1 MVARLRQEQAM
12 SRAKTLMQQNDDDL
26 TPDAEDD
33 LAPSGELD
41 PTPEPPSEDEEM
53 EVVDAALQGGSS
65 RTVTILRHEV
75 VFDLLNVRQ
84 EMQAYSLAKV
94 SKETPAYDFA
104 LQTAYFALSVRTIDS
119 VPFHT
124 SIASDGSEA
133 AERWRLAV
141 RYYRPFI
148 QRFFAEYLKA
158 RDEVNSALEALEK

>member
-1 MVARLRQEQAM
+1 MTRAR
-12 SRAKTLMQQNDDDL
+12 TLMQRNDDDL

-41 PTPEPPSEDEEM
+41 PTPEPQSEDEEM

>member
-1 MVARLRQEQAM
+1 MVSRRTQDEAM
-12 SRAKTLMQQNDDDL
+12 SRARTLMSMNDDDL
-26 TPDAEDD
+26 APEVDDD
-33 LAPSGELD
+33 LDPYGDLD
-41 PTPEPPSEDEEM
+41 SKNEAADDDGEM
-53 EVVDAALQGGSS
+53 EVVDAALQGGDS
-65 RTVTILRHEV
+65 RMVTIFRHEV
-75 VFDLLNVRQ
+75 TFDLLNVRQ

-94 SKETPAYDFA
+94 SKDTPAYDFA

-133 AERWRLAV
+133 AERWRIAV

-158 RDEVNSALEALEK
+158 KNEVNSALEALEK

>member
-1 MVARLRQEQAM
+1 MVSRRRQEQAM
-12 SRAKTLMQQNDDDL
+12 SRAKTLMQRNDDDL
-26 TPDAEDD
+26 SPDAEDD

>member
-1 MVARLRQEQAM
+1 MVSRRRQEQAM
-12 SRAKTLMQQNDDDL
+12 SRARTLMQQNDDDL
-26 TPDAEDD
+26 TPDVEED

>member
-1 MVARLRQEQAM
+1 MVSRRRQEQAM
-12 SRAKTLMQQNDDDL
+12 TRARTLMQRNDDDL
-26 TPDAEDD
+26 SPDAEDD

-41 PTPEPPSEDEEM
+41 PTPQEPDEDDEM

>member
-1 MVARLRQEQAM
+1 M
-12 SRAKTLMQQNDDDL
+12 SRAKTLMQRNDDDL
-26 TPDAEDD
+26 SPDAEDD

>member
-1 MVARLRQEQAM
+1 MVSRRRQEQAM
-12 SRAKTLMQQNDDDL
+12 TRARTLMQRNDDDL

-41 PTPEPPSEDEEM
+41 PTPEPQSEDEEM

>member
-1 MVARLRQEQAM
+1 M
-12 SRAKTLMQQNDDDL
+12 SRARTLMQQNDDDL
-26 TPDAEDD
+26 TPDVEED

>member
-1 MVARLRQEQAM
+1 MVARRRQEQAI
-12 SRAKTLMQQNDDDL
+12 SRARTLMQQNDDDL

-41 PTPEPPSEDEEM
+41 PTPQEPDEDEEM